1 MDEEQSAPGESPKE
15 SGLPTTRPS
24 KGEAAV
30 SELATPA
37 AEAVGPHGSNQLRSV
52 FLRPLRMLDLVL
64 SQQEKLARTIAGGD
78 NLPILVLSLLYATV
92 LFSLPFG
99 AVIGIERFWRV
110 AVLLVGSLG
119 ICLPSLHVFGAYIG
133 CRISIRQ
140 NLALGLVITCVAA
153 LFTFGFFPIV
163 WFLDATIESES
174 ARVSVGHLAVV
185 LLAFSVAAGI
195 VHLIRCLRR
204 FHGLVAAYP
213 LVIIFWQALF
223 IFITYRMARLLDLLP

>member
-1 MDEEQSAPGESPKE
+1 MDEEQSASGESPRG
-15 SGLPTTRPS
+15 SGPPTTRS
-24 KGEAAV
+24 NQGRVAIA
-30 SELATPA
+30 ELAPPT
-37 AEAVGPHGSNQLRSV
+37 AEVVEPHGSNLLRSV
-52 FLRPLRMLDLVL
+52 FLRPMRMLEVVL
-64 SQQEKLARTIAGGD
+64 SEQEKLARTIASGD
-78 NLPILVLSLLYATV
+78 NLVILVLGLLYATV

-174 ARVSVGHLAVV
+174 ARVSVGHLGVV
-185 LLAFSVAAGI
+185 LLAFSVVAGI